1 MDIEQNVR
9 IELLLDLYP
18 KGAELTL
25 QPGRYNYDSRLT
37 FEDSHDRRLQLTA
50 RVEAVFGGAIRV
62 SILAQHWLVNKTG
75 LPVIFRQE
83 GMCMTN
89 IALKYTGKRAIWRC
103 RIILVASRAEIQVCL
118 NCGVKNFFFQKK
130 KINFSL

>member
-83 GMCMTN
+83 GMYDKYCSKIRKKVQFTEVTLFASKDKVN
-89 IALKYTGKRAIWRC
+89 I
-103 RIILVASRAEIQVCL
+103 
-118 NCGVKNFFFQKK
+118 
-130 KINFSL
+130 